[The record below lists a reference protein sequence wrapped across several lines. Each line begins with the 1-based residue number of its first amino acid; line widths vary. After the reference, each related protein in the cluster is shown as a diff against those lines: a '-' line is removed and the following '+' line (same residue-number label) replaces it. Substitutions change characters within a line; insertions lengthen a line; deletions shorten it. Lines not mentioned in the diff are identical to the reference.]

1 MQAIVETKPTK
12 NELETGVYGET
23 VLKSVFRINKKIT
36 QYTEREGNTASLKKM
51 CKLNVFK
58 VHFSG
63 HTIYIEQ
70 A

>member
-36 QYTEREGNTASLKKM
+36 EVKYRERERERREHCLIKE
-51 CKLNVFK
+51 NV
-58 VHFSG
+58 
-63 HTIYIEQ
+63 
-70 A
+70 